1 MARTKQDPLA
11 APLERFEQALA
22 DDAAGRERDWA
33 EGVCRALATLEGA
46 LWQHTVEADAS
57 NGLFAEV
64 DLTRPTLAR
73 QVGVLRQEHSDFLQQ
88 ASALQLQLQRAA
100 SAFQLR
106 REAPAMTNPLPEPEP
121 PGTIPDFGVLRQRG
135 EQFATALRRHRETE
149 TDLLLETVTTD
160 IGVGD

>member
-1 MARTKQDPLA
+1 MAGTKIDPLA
-11 APLERFEQALA
+11 APLEGFEQALA
-22 DDAAGRERDWA
+22 DGAAGRERDWA

-46 LWQHTVEADAS
+46 MWQHTVEADAS

-73 QVGVLRQEHSDFLQQ
+73 QVGVLRQEHSDFLQH

-100 SAFQLR
+100 SAFQSR
-106 REAPAMTNPLPEPEP
+106 RETFALSSPLPEPQP
-121 PGTIPDFGVLRQRG
+121 LSTVPDFGALRQSG
-135 EQFATALRRHRETE
+135 EQFAAGLRHHRETE